1 MQSSQNSTKVYMDDD
16 TTRTSTEPMNPS
28 TDKLQ
33 NSSAHSSTVSIDMGL
48 AKDDTVNKPPPTK
61 LERFTLFLRFIR
73 PIVTMLVIDVGLP
86 LAIYYVLK
94 IWLSILVSLIL
105 SGIPPLVRVIYVFW
119 KRRKIDILG
128 CIFVTSFL
136 ISAVLSLISGNAR
149 VALIRDSATTAIVS
163 LMFLV
168 TLIPLRTKWFT
179 VRPLIYLISQQM
191 MVESPPVTWTDRSGE
206 EKSQELM
213 EWIWENCKIFRTYC
227 YVLCAIW
234 GVALMGEFVAKVI
247 MIQSTLTID
256 QVLLYGNIIVI
267 TVVLVITVGTI
278 IASRSI
284 RKRTTA
290 IAAAWKL
297 ENDFAKDF
305 PKDNTK

>member
-1 MQSSQNSTKVYMDDD
+1 MNTSSV
-16 TTRTSTEPMNPS
+16 
-28 TDKLQ
+28 KLQ
-33 NSSAHSSTVSIDMGL
+33 DSVNSSTVSIDMGSV
-48 AKDDTVNKPPPTK
+48 KDETVNKPPTK
-61 LERFTLFLRFIR
+61 LERFTLFLRFIK
-73 PIVTMLVIDVGLP
+73 PIVTMLVVDVGLP
-86 LAIYYVLK
+86 LAIYYILK

-105 SGIPPLVRVIYVFW
+105 SGIPPLLRVIYVFW

-128 CIFVTSFL
+128 CIFVVSFVL
-136 ISAVLSLISGNAR
+136 SAILSLISGNAR
-149 VALIRDSATTAIVS
+149 VALVRDSATTAIVS

-168 TLIPLRTKWFT
+168 TLIPIQTKWFT

-191 MVESPPVTWTDRSGE
+191 MVESPPITWTDRSGE

-213 EWIWENCKIFRTYC
+213 EWVWEHCKVFRTYC

-267 TVVLVITVGTI
+267 TIVSVITIGTI
-278 IASRSI
+278 IASRFI
-284 RKRTTA
+284 RKRTMA
-290 IAAAWKL
+290 IAVAWKL
-297 ENDFAKDF
+297 ENDFSKDF